1 MVRIGGGVYPH
12 IKEEDYVSRY
22 GYRIDNMV
30 LPAMQNCLMYR
41 LSYYPT
47 WEVDTAYGKPKCYDN
62 VRNANPGYKNFKL
75 HYFTEAFTSERWIV
89 RIYKRNDR
97 ANREAIELIKTGD
110 YKRYLSQE
118 GLSKEMVKSYR
129 YGKKLTA

>member
-1 MVRIGGGVYPH
+1 M
-12 IKEEDYVSRY
+12 
-22 GYRIDNMV
+22 
-30 LPAMQNCLMYR
+30 
-41 LSYYPT
+41 
-47 WEVDTAYGKPKCYDN
+47 DTQYGKPKGYDN

-89 RIYKRNDR
+89 RIYKRNQR

-118 GLSKEMVKSYR
+118 GLDKNMMDEYR
-129 YGKKLTA
+129 YGKKIRK